1 MAGRCIA
8 FFARSRYF
16 FLILNFWTNLSL
28 LYQILFGLLDG
39 ILLCATAVPP
49 FGNPHPA
56 NAGLKGCKQPGLH
69 GGVGFICYFMEIS
82 WQKKARTS
90 LA

>member
-49 FGNPHPA
+49 FVCIA
-56 NAGLKGCKQPGLH
+56 WLKVAPRRARH
-69 GGVGFICYFMEIS
+69 FVAIEIG
-82 WQKKARTS
+82 
-90 LA
+90 